1 MQLCVGT
8 LPGKKESTEKNQS
21 SMSDIRVE
29 KSQVDLTA
37 EWILNS
43 GIQSDKGGFFA
54 WYNLQDKSY
63 SYLYSEITGYG
74 ITALLFLYK
83 ILGEKTIIDK
93 AEQAADWIIK
103 SSMHSCGGIKTRLY
117 EEDEKA
123 DKRYSFTGEN
133 IFSFDTGMVLY
144 GVVNLY
150 NLTKK
155 TKYLQISE
163 TLADFL
169 IDKMQNQ
176 DGSLSPIYDAKTGKR
191 IELEDKWSNQRS
203 GFHAKVSM
211 GLVDLYIIKQNKKY
225 YDAAVK
231 LCEYAIATQETSGRF
246 ITDKIN
252 KTTHLHPHCYTAEGL
267 WYTGT
272 SLKKSSFVESAKKAT
287 KWAFKYMS
295 SSGINE
301 LYDPLTKT
309 FGVSQRSDIIAQV
322 LRLGLIFSISHRID
336 ELKSV
341 LLGYQYCGE
350 DLSQKGGFFFSKDS
364 KHVNSWC
371 TMFAIQALANYQH
384 RGLKLEE
391 GMAELLI

>member
-1 MQLCVGT
+1 ML
-8 LPGKKESTEKNQS
+8 
-21 SMSDIRVE
+21 DIRV
-29 KSQVDLTA
+29 KKNQVDLTA

-43 GIQSDKGGFFA
+43 SIQSDKGGFFA
-54 WYNLQDKSY
+54 WYDLQDKRY

-83 ILGEKTIIDK
+83 ILGEKAIIDK
-93 AEQAADWIIK
+93 AEQAADWIIN
-103 SSMHSCGGIKTRLY
+103 SSLHPCGGIKTRLY
-117 EEDEKA
+117 EDDKKA
-123 DKRYSFTGEN
+123 DKWYSFTGEK

-144 GVVNLY
+144 GIVNLY
-150 NLTKK
+150 NLTKEK
-155 TKYLQISE
+155 KYLQISE
-163 TLADFL
+163 NLADFL

-176 DGSLSPIYDAKTGKR
+176 DGSLSPIYDAKTGEI
-191 IELEDKWSNQRS
+191 IESENKWSNQRS

-211 GLVDLYIIKQNKKY
+211 GLIDLYIIKQDKKY

-272 SLKKSSFVESAKKAT
+272 SLKISSFVESAKKAT
-287 KWAFKYMS
+287 EWAFKYMS

-301 LYDPLTKT
+301 LYNPLTKT
-309 FGVSQRSDIIAQV
+309 FNASQRSDIIAQV
-322 LRLGLIFSISHRID
+322 LRLGLIFSINQKID

-341 LLGYQYCGE
+341 LLEYQYSGE
-350 DLSQKGGFFFSKDS
+350 YLGQKGGFLYNKDS
-364 KHVNSWC
+364 QNINSWC
-371 TMFAIQALANYQH
+371 TMFAMQALASYQQ
-384 RGLKLEE
+384 RDLISEE
-391 GMAELLI
+391 GKAGLLI